1 VVRASVRSA
10 SMSGAS
16 GSPFRAELDAVAG
29 QDREPRVGRLPG
41 QLRNQAGLA
50 HTSLARHDCEPR
62 LAVSGALK
70 QCRQRRDL
78 LTPPDEDRALH
89 RLAHTLHGATTGPG
103 AGTGYWQHQD
113 QQALSTRG
121 RQD

>member
-1 VVRASVRSA
+1 VVDHEQVALDRLAQPGV
-10 SMSGAS
+10 
-16 GSPFRAELDAVAG
+16 ELLVCD
-29 QDREPRVGRLPG
+29 PRHLGEQFVGRLPG

-50 HTSLARHDCEPR
+50 HTSLARHDREPR
-62 LAVSGALK
+62 LVGGGALK

-78 LTPPDEDRALH
+78 RTPPDEDRALH

-103 AGTGYWQHQD
+103 AGTGYCQHQD
-113 QQALSTRG
+113 QQALSTRA